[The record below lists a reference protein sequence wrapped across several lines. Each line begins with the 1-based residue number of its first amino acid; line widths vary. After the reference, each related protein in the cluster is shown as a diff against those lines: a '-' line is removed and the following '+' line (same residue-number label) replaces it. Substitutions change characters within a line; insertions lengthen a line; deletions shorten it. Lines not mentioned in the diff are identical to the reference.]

1 MARVDVT
8 VATRESYDVQVAM
21 GSPMGLYPTTGRVAA
36 GSLVI
41 VGVPDALDHLAA
53 TLTEAARMARA
64 AGT

>member
-21 GSPMGLYPTTGRVAA
+21 GNGGLYPTTGRVAA